1 MNKKQVTKVKFA
13 SLGSWSR
20 ITSVL
25 NFRLTCAKQCGCMQ
39 EKATAVIYNK
49 SIQQQPNEWNN
60 CVCFSQIEREEH
72 IKQCQE
78 AVWH

>member
-1 MNKKQVTKVKFA
+1 
-13 SLGSWSR
+13 
-20 ITSVL
+20 
-25 NFRLTCAKQCGCMQ
+25 MQ

-78 AVWH
+78 AV